1 MVRSLGDGVWWYD
14 LTGVNAALVDDGGTL
29 TLVDTGMPWH
39 GDRLIAGLIDAGF
52 ERRDVE
58 RILLTHYDMDHVGG
72 LSAFERTDATV
83 YVGAADANLVAG
95 ERSPPLGN
103 HKGALQRLVSAFVD
117 APDLP
122 IEPLSD
128 GETVGSFTA
137 YHTPGHTPGHVSY
150 VSESLST
157 ALLGD
162 VVREKGGQFQASPWH
177 LSYDTRDVRRSITSL
192 VERAPAFEIA
202 VPGHGTPF
210 ERGGSDR
217 LADLAARL

>member
-1 MVRSLGDGVWWYD
+1 MVQPLGDGVWWYD

-72 LSAFERTDATV
+72 LSAFEQTDATI
-83 YVGAADANLVAG
+83 YVGAADANVVAG
-95 ERSPPLGN
+95 DRSPPLRN
-103 HKGALQRLVSAFVD
+103 HKGALQRLTSPLVD

-162 VVREKGGQFQASPWH
+162 LVREKRGQFHPSPWH
-177 LSYDTRDVRRSITSL
+177 LSYDSQEVRRSIQSL
-192 VERAPAFEIA
+192 VEDAPSFEIA